1 MIDEI
6 TIERKDVNCILQDT
20 NDMIMDLLSKG
31 NSLVKV
37 KTYFKI
43 NSWYSD
49 IKYSDKKENT
59 IDDFKVGDKVE
70 VVDLKEEL
78 EHTELIDGY
87 IGTITS
93 IDANREIPIELN
105 NTWSVYP
112 YEIKI
117 VEKEEIN

>member
-49 IKYSDKKENT
+49 IKYSDEKENT
-59 IDDFKVGDKVE
+59 IDDFKDE
-70 VVDLKEEL
+70 AER
-78 EHTELIDGY
+78 
-87 IGTITS
+87 
-93 IDANREIPIELN
+93 NPICFRRWDE
-105 NTWSVYP
+105 
-112 YEIKI
+112 
-117 VEKEEIN
+117 